1 MDINSIDTLR
11 MDGIDYAVSIIE
23 PNELG
28 AAIDG
33 KIVIDCGNGSGFRI
47 DCGEHSA
54 AEFDTE
60 AEMLQY
66 IENNHLEIVEVEDE
80 ID

>member
-1 MDINSIDTLR
+1 M
-11 MDGIDYAVSIIE
+11 IIRDKWYV
-23 PNELG
+23 
-28 AAIDG
+28 IYDG

-66 IENNHLEIVEVEDE
+66 IDDNHLEIVEVEDE

>member
-1 MDINSIDTLR
+1 MIIRDKWYVIY
-11 MDGIDYAVSIIE
+11 DG
-23 PNELG
+23 N
-28 AAIDG
+28 
-33 KIVIDCGNGSGFRI
+33 IVIDWGNGLGFRI

-66 IENNHLEIVEVEDE
+66 IEDNDLEIVEVEDE

>member
-1 MDINSIDTLR
+1 M
-11 MDGIDYAVSIIE
+11 IIR
-23 PNELG
+23 
-28 AAIDG
+28 D
-33 KIVIDCGNGSGFRI
+33 KWYVIYDDDNNIISYGNGSGFRV
-47 DCGEHSA
+47 DSGNHLA

-66 IENNHLEIVEVEDE
+66 IENNHLEIVEVENE

>member
-1 MDINSIDTLR
+1 MIIRDKWYIIVVGKNIIN
-11 MDGIDYAVSIIE
+11 Y
-23 PNELG
+23 
-28 AAIDG
+28 
-33 KIVIDCGNGSGFRI
+33 GNGSGFRVDSGI
-47 DCGEHSA
+47 HAA

-66 IENNHLEIVEVEDE
+66 IEDNNLDIVEVENE